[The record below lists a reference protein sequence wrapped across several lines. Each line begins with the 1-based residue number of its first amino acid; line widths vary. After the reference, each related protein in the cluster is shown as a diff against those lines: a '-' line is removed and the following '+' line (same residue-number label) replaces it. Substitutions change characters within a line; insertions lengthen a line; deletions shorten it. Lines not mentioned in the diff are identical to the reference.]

1 MSGYLSWCVMGHAGR
16 HRGGEY
22 LMRWERWSISGQYPK
37 KSREQKRAD
46 KTRARAKKRHQ
57 RHAQRP
63 SPPLGS
69 PLGRFPFGDVP
80 EAPPGFRPLPMT
92 QAMLEF
98 AAPLMD
104 YVEQG
109 TIQDPNA

>member
-1 MSGYLSWCVMGHAGR
+1 M
-16 HRGGEY
+16 
-22 LMRWERWSISGQYPK
+22 PK

-46 KTRARAKKRHQ
+46 KTRARAKKRQQ
-57 RHAQRP
+57 RQAQRP
-63 SPPLGS
+63 APSLGS
-69 PLGRFPFGDVP
+69 WLGGDPFGDSP

-104 YVEQG
+104 YVDQG
-109 TIQDPNA
+109 TLQDPNAALQIGMQLWNDTLPTVPVA

>member
-1 MSGYLSWCVMGHAGR
+1 M
-16 HRGGEY
+16 
-22 LMRWERWSISGQYPK
+22 PK

-57 RHAQRP
+57 RQAQRP
-63 SPPLGS
+63 FPPEGLLQS
-69 PLGRFPFGDVP
+69 RFPFGDEP
-80 EAPPGFRPLPMT
+80 EAPPGFRALPMM

-98 AAPLMD
+98 AAPLMA

-109 TIQDPNA
+109 TIQDPNDALQIATFHRI